1 MLQNAIDTF
10 ALVVQAGVPYAIV
23 WRIGT
28 YIVNT
33 LLDWVTGRGDR
44 L

>member
-1 MLQNAIDTF
+1 MFQNAIDTF
-10 ALVVQAGVPYAIV
+10 ALVVQSGIPYAIT

-33 LLDWVTGRGDR
+33 LLNWVTGGKSE